1 MLRRELRHVR
11 LVLLQRH
18 RQGANVVVVLEEERG
33 TDPAGIREPV
43 HECGRTN
50 QRATD
55 DLAVTLVLQQLQR
68 GFDDR
73 KRHSQAR
80 RELDAPQVAPK
91 VQSLGDQLQDEIADK
106 QVKLDMADRGLV
118 ITFVA
123 EVLFDSGKAELKST
137 AIEALDKVGSVIKQK
152 VADRDIGI
160 EGHTDNQPIRV
171 SGWKSNWE
179 LSTARAIS
187 VLHSL
192 ENAGVKPNRMV
203 ASGYGEY
210 RPVVS
215 NDDASG
221 RSKNRRV
228 EIVILPKK
236 LTKRQQEIVREA
248 AASGEPDMVAQA
260 KEFESYK

>member
-1 MLRRELRHVR
+1 MM
-11 LVLLQRH
+11 
-18 RQGANVVVVLEEERG
+18 RG
-33 TDPAGIREPV
+33 TKGLIMAVAAALALTGCGLNFYAGRPTDVRRI
-43 HECGRTN
+43 HELSAELERL
-50 QRATD
+50 R
-55 DLAVTLVLQQLQR
+55 QQKQQEADQL
-68 GFDDR
+68 
-73 KRHSQAR
+73 SQAKSMLER
-80 RELDAPQVAPK
+80 
-91 VQSLGDQLQDEIADK
+91 QLQDEIADK

-137 AIEALDKVGSVIKQK
+137 AVQALNKVASVITQK
-152 VADRDIGI
+152 VADRDVGI

-187 VLHSL
+187 VLHAM
-192 ENAGVKPNRMV
+192 ENAGVKPNRLV

-215 NDDASG
+215 NNDSSG